1 MNWFTHF
8 TRPAR
13 RGLAP
18 GGRNHVKRSLERTL
32 CGIELQPWMENRTV
46 VMDPMTGLGAY
57 PDCKRCARIAARRG
71 SAPSVEAAAR
81 AA

>member
-18 GGRNHVKRSLERTL
+18 NGRNHVRRDSEHTL
-32 CGIELQPWMENRTV
+32 CGIRLDRWMANRITV
-46 VMDPMTGLGAY
+46 LDPISGTAAY
-57 PDCKRCARIAARRG
+57 PTCKRCTRLEARHAPADTTTALAA
-71 SAPSVEAAAR
+71 
-81 AA
+81 

>member
-13 RGLAP
+13 RSLAP
-18 GGRNHVKRSLERTL
+18 NGRNHLRRDSEHTL
-32 CGIELQPWMENRTV
+32 CGIGLERWMANRIV
-46 VMDPMTGLGAY
+46 VRDPLTGVEAY
-57 PDCKRCARIAARRG
+57 PSCKRCTRLEARR
-71 SAPSVEAAAR
+71 APADTAAAL